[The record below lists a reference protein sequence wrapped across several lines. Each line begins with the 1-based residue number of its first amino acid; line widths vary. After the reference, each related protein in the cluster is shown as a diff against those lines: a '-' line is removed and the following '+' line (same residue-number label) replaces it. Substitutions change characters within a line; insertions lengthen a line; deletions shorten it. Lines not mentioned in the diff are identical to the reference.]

1 MKKKLIVLGT
11 TLILILGIAGG
22 AFAAGWGGGPWAAGD
37 GQWTP
42 PIMSVNPTDEQL
54 GKLQELRND
63 FFNKTQSLRMEL
75 QTKMFELRGLYLQK
89 NPDQNQIDAK
99 KAEVEQL
106 RSQLYDLRQ
115 SERQELSKIFTQE
128 QLDQM
133 ATQRGFGGHG
143 MRGGRGHGG
152 FPGFKGAWG
161 ATQTQ

>member
-1 MKKKLIVLGT
+1 
-11 TLILILGIAGG
+11 
-22 AFAAGWGGGPWAAGD
+22 
-37 GQWTP
+37 
-42 PIMSVNPTDEQL
+42 MSVNPTDEQL